1 MDFSPSITQKG
12 GSEPF
17 ELQVSRGQVK
27 GHTPYFR
34 FGHVNSVGTTA
45 QTLTTSVAAGAT
57 YVYPTSATVMKI
69 SSGSASD
76 ASAGTGVRT
85 ILVVGLDSNYA
96 VISEIVTM
104 NGQTSV
110 NTTNSYLRILYL
122 EILTYGSGA
131 AAAGNIYVGTGT
143 VTTGVPA
150 VIYAQIDTGYNN
162 FSFAGY
168 TVPAGYTAYITS
180 YAITS
185 QSTTA
190 NINVSASFVE
200 REFSNGGLLAETQST
215 IRIMSGGNFDRHFD
229 FPFVVEEKNDF
240 ELRAWA
246 STGAAVNV
254 TGEIQFVLIPNDV
267 SV

>member
-1 MDFSPSITQKG
+1 MDFSPSITQQG

-34 FGHVNSVGTTA
+34 FGWANSIGTTQ
-45 QTLTTSVAAGAT
+45 QTIGSSLTA
-57 YVYPTSATVMKI
+57 
-69 SSGSASD
+69 GSAYAYPSAATAMTVSSASAND
-76 ASAGTGVRT
+76 TSAGTGVRT
-85 ILVVGLDSNYA
+85 ILVAGLDSNYA
-96 VISEIVTM
+96 RISETITM
-104 NGQTSV
+104 NGQTAV
-110 NTTNSYLRILYL
+110 TTTKSYLRILYV
-122 EILTYGSGA
+122 EVLTYGSGA
-131 AAAGNIYVGTGT
+131 AAAGNIYIGTGT

-150 VIYAQIDTGYNN
+150 VIYAQIDTTYNN

-180 YAITS
+180 YTITS

-190 NINVSASFVE
+190 NINVSAALVE
-200 REFSNGGLLAETQST
+200 REFSSGGLLSEIQST
-215 IRIMSGGNFDRHFD
+215 IRMVAGGNFDRHFD

-246 STGAAVNV
+246 TTGSAVNV

-267 SV
+267 AV